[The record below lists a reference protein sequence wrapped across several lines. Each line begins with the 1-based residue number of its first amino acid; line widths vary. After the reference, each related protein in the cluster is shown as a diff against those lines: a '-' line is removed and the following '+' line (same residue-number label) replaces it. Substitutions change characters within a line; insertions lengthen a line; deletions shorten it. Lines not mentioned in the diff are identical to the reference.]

1 MSDRIIQIIEDR
13 TPTQETSQP
22 KEEAKT
28 SRTKKSV
35 AEKKNEKRIMRL
47 AGKAITDFGMIEE
60 GDKVMVCMSGGK
72 DSYVLL
78 DVLMKLQKRAPIHF
92 DILAVNVDQHLPNFP
107 KEVIPNYL
115 EKVGVPYHIE
125 DQDTWSIV
133 QRVIPEGRNVCSVCS
148 RLRRGIIY
156 RVAKEMGVTKIALG
170 HHMDDIVSTL
180 LLNMFYGGR
189 LKGMPPILRSDDG
202 KNVHICPPVYARE
215 YEIERWVK
223 YRDYPIVSKD
233 ICRKIENKKRAE
245 IKALN
250 RQWDQDYDSRIYNIL
265 MSMTRVAPSHLMD
278 KSIYDFQAL
287 IPDALR
293 DKESEEDF

>member
-1 MSDRIIQIIEDR
+1 MTDKIIPIVQEDDMACAK
-13 TPTQETSQP
+13 QEASNDS
-22 KEEAKT
+22 K
-28 SRTKKSV
+28 RKKSV

-47 AGKAITDFGMIEE
+47 AGKAIEDFNMIEE
-60 GDKVMVCMSGGK
+60 GDRVMVCMSGGK

-78 DVLMKLQKRAPIHF
+78 DVLRKLQQRAPVNFELI
-92 DILAVNVDQHLPNFP
+92 AVYVDQHLPGFP
-107 KEVIPNYL
+107 KDVIPNFL
-115 EKVGVPYHIE
+115 KDIGVKYHIE

-156 RVAKEMGVTKIALG
+156 RVAKELGITKIALG

-202 KNVHICPPVYARE
+202 KNVVIRPLAYVRE
-215 YEIERWVK
+215 YEVERWVQ
-223 YRDYPIVSKD
+223 YRNFPIVSKD

-245 IKALN
+245 IKALI
-250 RQWDQDYDSRIYNIL
+250 REWDRDYDSRIYNIM
-265 MSMTRVAPSHLMD
+265 MSMTRAAPSHLID
-278 KSIYDFQAL
+278 KGIYDFNAL
-287 IPDALR
+287 VPDALR
-293 DKESEEDF
+293 EEEDD

>member
-1 MSDRIIQIIEDR
+1 MTDKKIIPIIEDSAIVIENDLD
-13 TPTQETSQP
+13 TPVN
-22 KEEAKT
+22 EEKK
-28 SRTKKSV
+28 TKKSV

-47 AGKAITDFGMIEE
+47 AGKAIAEFGMIEG

-78 DVLMKLQKRAPIHF
+78 DVLMKLQKRAPVPFELIA
-92 DILAVNVDQHLPNFP
+92 LNVDQHLPNFP

-115 EKVGVPYHIE
+115 EKIGVPYHIE

-133 QRVIPEGRNVCSVCS
+133 KRVIPEGRNVCSVCS

-156 RVAKEMGVTKIALG
+156 RVAKELGVTKIALG

-202 KNVHICPPVYARE
+202 QNVIIRPLAYVRE
-215 YEIERWVK
+215 YEIERWIK
-223 YRDYPIVSKD
+223 YRDYPIISKE
-233 ICRKIENKKRAE
+233 ICRKIENK
-245 IKALN
+245 N
-250 RQWDQDYDSRIYNIL
+250 QGS
-265 MSMTRVAPSHLMD
+265 
-278 KSIYDFQAL
+278 
-287 IPDALR
+287 DA
-293 DKESEEDF
+293 